1 MTDDNIARNLCWYCK
16 SEIGCKH
23 FCDHC
28 VKIQPL
34 IDDIDY
40 FRFMGLQRK
49 LNIDLTELER
59 RYYELSKRFHPDYY
73 QNQSGFERLV
83 SRDKSSLLNEA
94 YATLK
99 DPMRRA
105 EYMMRLEGI
114 NIEKNN
120 THLSPDFIAE
130 VFGLQEKIEEF
141 ESVKKE
147 KPQSFGALETEL
159 REVEKS
165 LNGKIEKLKND
176 LLKLFVLWDGIF
188 FVSNQV
194 TEEMQEKKIELI
206 ERIKDLIEKQLYLE
220 SVKHNLLRI
229 LT

>member
-1 MTDDNIARNLCWYCK
+1 MEDNIARNLCWYCK

-49 LNIDLTELER
+49 LNVDLAELER

-94 YATLK
+94 YGTLK

-105 EYMMRLEGI
+105 EYMMKLEGV

-120 THLSPDFIAE
+120 SHLSPEFISE
-130 VFGLQEKIEEF
+130 VFELQERIEEF
-141 ESVKKE
+141 EKAKKE
-147 KPQSFGALETEL
+147 NAKNSGALGAQLKEI
-159 REVEKS
+159 EKV
-165 LNGKIEKLKND
+165 LNDKIERLKSD
-176 LLKLFVLWDGIF
+176 LLKLFVLWDGLF
-188 FVSNQV
+188 SGSSHVSD
-194 TEEMQEKKIELI
+194 EMKEKKIELI
-206 ERIKDLIEKQLYLE
+206 KRIKDLIEKKLYLD